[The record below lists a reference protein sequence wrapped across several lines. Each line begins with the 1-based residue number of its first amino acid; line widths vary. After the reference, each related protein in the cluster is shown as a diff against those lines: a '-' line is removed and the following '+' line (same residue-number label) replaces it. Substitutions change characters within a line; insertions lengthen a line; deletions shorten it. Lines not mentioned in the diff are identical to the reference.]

1 MNKEFIFISPLDKAY
16 YKYDTIEVYNSI
28 FAFMGLIH
36 IPKFIK
42 LKPYEEI
49 FYPTL

>member
-1 MNKEFIFISPLDKAY
+1 MTKEFVFISPLDKAY

-28 FAFMGLIH
+28 FTFMGLIH
-36 IPKFIK
+36 IPTFKQ

-49 FYPTL
+49 SYPTL